1 MALFDVLQHI
11 PCITC
16 PGLISLIE
24 QLPSIWCSVA
34 PGYFSAHTMHVQTAL
49 YLCEF
54 LQYSPYPQSIYPVY
68 ADSELI
74 SLLLFCK
81 KKKHGYSWET
91 KFVNAW
97 WNVQE

>member
-1 MALFDVLQHI
+1 
-11 PCITC
+11 
-16 PGLISLIE
+16 
-24 QLPSIWCSVA
+24 
-34 PGYFSAHTMHVQTAL
+34 MHVQTAL

-81 KKKHGYSWET
+81 KKKNMDTLEKPSLWMPDEMYRNKYYG
-91 KFVNAW
+91 
-97 WNVQE
+97 NVLCRINKLAF